1 MPGLI
6 RAFRDLFTRL
16 LSRRRGSGRE
26 KDAGGAMAG
35 SPAASPAERA
45 AGGEQP
51 DHAKD
56 PRPVIPAGTPVR
68 SPGDRPG
75 PSRWR
80 IRESPGSA
88 FEKAGR
94 IIIEGENLVIHID
107 REPRWFCIPL
117 GDIAAVLADDSR
129 AILLSTGDMVGTAR
143 LSASGRA
150 VNFLIGPVLYTTPLA
165 RVIDVLEGR
174 ARKAAVF
181 AGEARP
187 RDHA

>member
-1 MPGLI
+1 MV
-6 RAFRDLFTRL
+6 
-16 LSRRRGSGRE
+16 
-26 KDAGGAMAG
+26 
-35 SPAASPAERA
+35 PAEPLPLPSE
-45 AGGEQP
+45 GHV
-51 DHAKD
+51 DL
-56 PRPVIPAGTPVR
+56 
-68 SPGDRPG
+68 
-75 PSRWR
+75 SRWR

-117 GDIAAVLADDSR
+117 GDIAAVLAGDSR
-129 AILLSTGDMVGTAR
+129 ALLLATGDMVGTAR

-150 VNFLIGPVLYTTPLA
+150 VNFAVGQVLFTTPLA

-181 AGEARP
+181 AGVERAGKTI
-187 RDHA
+187 HQQFNEKGSSINEILGNGE